1 MRTNEAA
8 ETRSLTSPR
17 GSASASQTGPQD
29 LVPWR
34 PPATTSSLELRC
46 EQSRSTIARSTT
58 EVDAARAAKTLIG
71 SYAFLK
77 VHDPDVFN
85 ASIAAVL
92 SQYPLG
98 LVQEC
103 VDPRRGAARKI
114 KFLSVNELVDW
125 LDGRLEFHQAL
136 ARHVPRVA
144 LPAPVPKVHPP
155 EHRATMVERFRA
167 LVASLTAGRQDP
179 IDKLRRAHRARV
191 EAQHAADKANALD
204 ELQRESGRAGA

>member
-1 MRTNEAA
+1 MASNLTSW
-8 ETRSLTSPR
+8 TPSPSLGLEQRAVISRQVLSRATSPR
-17 GSASASQTGPQD
+17 EA
-29 LVPWR
+29 
-34 PPATTSSLELRC
+34 
-46 EQSRSTIARSTT
+46 
-58 EVDAARAAKTLIG
+58 VDAAERLIG
-71 SYAFLK
+71 QWPHAKPPDAKIYA
-77 VHDPDVFN
+77 
-85 ASIAAVL
+85 ASLAAVL
-92 SQYPLG
+92 AGYPLG

-125 LDGRLEFHQAL
+125 LDERLEFHQAL